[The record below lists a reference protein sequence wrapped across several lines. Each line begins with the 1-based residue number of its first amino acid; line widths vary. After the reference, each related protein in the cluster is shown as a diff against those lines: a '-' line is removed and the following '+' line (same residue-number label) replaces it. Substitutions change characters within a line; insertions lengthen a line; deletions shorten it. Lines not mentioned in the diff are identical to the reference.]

1 MLDRRLL
8 GWGVFFI
15 LVGAIPLATRAGL
28 LDQAVVGRW
37 PSLWP
42 LLLVAW
48 GVGLLLRRTP
58 LEWIG
63 GALSVTVFGVMGGG
77 ALAAGFGGV
86 AGMGGCGGDQG
97 GREFAAQRGTFA
109 AAGQLNVELNCGSLV
124 LGTADGSDWSVAGV
138 EANGRAP
145 KVVTDGSAVSIESES
160 GGSAFGSGGGEAR
173 WTVVVPRAPELGL
186 GLTLNAGEGAF
197 ELDGA
202 NLASVN
208 LTLNA
213 GSARLDLATTARLGD
228 VNATVNAGSATIA
241 LPVGSRSANLSLNAG
256 NLDVCLPAGTS
267 LRVTWSGALGSN
279 DLDDAGLVKVDGNT
293 WTSPG
298 FDAGQPHLELQV
310 SANAGSFGLELGGVC
325 DA

>member
-8 GWGVFFI
+8 GWGLFFI

-28 LDQAVVGRW
+28 IDSAVVGRW

-48 GVGLLLRRTP
+48 GVGLLLQRTP

-77 ALAAGFGGV
+77 ALASGFGGV
-86 AGMGGCGGDQG
+86 GGMGGCGGDQAG
-97 GREFAAQRGTFA
+97 EEFATQRGTFA
-109 AAGQLNVELNCGSLV
+109 AAGQLDVELNCGTLV
-124 LGTADGSDWSVAGV
+124 VVTADGAEWSVAGV
-138 EANGRAP
+138 DDDGETPN
-145 KVVTDGSAVSIESES
+145 VVTEGASVSIESDR
-160 GGSAFGSGGGEAR
+160 GGSVFGDGNGEAT
-173 WTVVVPRAPELGL
+173 WNVVVPQAPELRL
-186 GLTLNAGEGAF
+186 DLTLNAGEGRF
-197 ELDGA
+197 ELGSA
-202 NLASVN
+202 NLASVS

-213 GSARLDLATTARLGD
+213 GSAHLDLATTARLGD
-228 VNATVNAGSATIA
+228 VNATVNAGSATVA
-241 LPVGSRSANLSLNAG
+241 LPAGSRSANLSLNAG
-256 NLDVCLPAGTS
+256 NLGVCLPADAP
-267 LRVTWSGALGSN
+267 LRVTWSGALGAN
-279 DLDDAGLVKVDGNT
+279 DLDDAGLVKVDDNT

-310 SANAGSFGLELGGVC
+310 SANAGSFGLDLGGTC